1 MTKIRVHELAKELG
15 MENKVLM
22 DVLKKKEVDV
32 KSHMSTLEDDVV
44 ASIRSAY
51 GKKHPAANQ
60 ETKAEEKQEAPKKK
74 KYCCRSSGHRI

>member
-1 MTKIRVHELAKELG
+1 MV
-15 MENKVLM
+15 

-60 ETKAEEKQEAPKKK
+60 ETKAEEKQ
-74 KYCCRSSGHRI
+74 